1 MLLIFVEPA
10 HQMVSRVGEET
21 VEKAKFNIDGDETLA
36 SPNYNLRSIKP
47 LLDYHG
53 VGVLFTVGT

>member
-36 SPNYNLRSIKP
+36 SPNLESIKP

>member
-21 VEKAKFNIDGDETLA
+21 VRKAKFNIDGDETLV
-36 SPNYNLRSIKP
+36 SPLESIKP

-53 VGVLFTVGT
+53 LGVLFTVGT

>member
-1 MLLIFVEPA
+1 
-10 HQMVSRVGEET
+10 MVSRVGEET

-36 SPNYNLRSIKP
+36 SPNLESIKP

-53 VGVLFTVGT
+53 VGVLFTVGTSNLT